1 MSTSGR
7 AHPWALPAHSSN
19 VGDSGISEGLR
30 AFVEE
35 MPYERR
41 PIFRFVR
48 EVADS
53 LPAGTVVLDVGAG
66 DAPYRELF
74 AHCEYRTSDWA
85 ASVHEGA
92 RQADYVAPAD
102 SLPLEA
108 ATVDAALLTQVLEH
122 VPEPA
127 AVLAEAARVIRPGGG
142 IFVTVPFVWE
152 LHELPHDFWR
162 FTPASIERL
171 LEAAGFVQIEVEP
184 RSDCFETV
192 AQLLRNLRY
201 AMGRAPD
208 GRDPERESASDLL
221 DRIADHLVELG
232 ELDAAGTLPLGWT
245 ARARRA

>member
-1 MSTSGR
+1 MRSSGR
-7 AHPWALPAHSSN
+7 AHPWAPLGRSSK
-19 VGDSGISEGLR
+19 VGDSGISERLR

-41 PIFRFVR
+41 PIFGFVR
-48 EVADS
+48 RVADS
-53 LPAGTVVLDVGAG
+53 LPAGTVVVDVGAG

-74 AHCEYRTSDWA
+74 AHCEYRTSDWE

-92 RQADYVAPAD
+92 READYVAPAD
-102 SLPLEA
+102 SLPLEDG
-108 ATVDAALLTQVLEH
+108 TVDAVLLTQVLEH
-122 VPEPA
+122 VPVPA
-127 AVLAEAARVIRPGGG
+127 AVIQEAARVIRPGGG

-152 LHELPHDFWR
+152 LHELPHDYWR

-171 LEAAGFVQIEVEP
+171 LDAAGFVEIEVEP
-184 RSDCFETV
+184 RSDCFQTV

-221 DRIADHLVELG
+221 DRIADHLGALG
-232 ELDAAGTLPLGWT
+232 ELDAAGALPLGWT

>member
-1 MSTSGR
+1 MSTSAR
-7 AHPWALPAHSSN
+7 AHPWALPARSSK
-19 VGDSGISEGLR
+19 VGDAGISEGLR
-30 AFVEE
+30 SFVEE

-41 PIFRFVR
+41 PILRFVR
-48 EVADS
+48 EAADS
-53 LPAGTVVLDVGAG
+53 LAAGTVVLDVGAG

-74 AHCEYRTSDWA
+74 GHCDYRASDWA
-85 ASVHEGA
+85 ASLHEGA
-92 RQADYVAPAD
+92 READYVAPAD

-108 ATVDAALLTQVLEH
+108 ATVDAVLLTQVLEH
-122 VPEPA
+122 VPAPV
-127 AVLAEAARVIRPGGG
+127 AVLQEAARVLKPGGG

-162 FTPASIERL
+162 FTPASLERL
-171 LEAAGFVQIEVEP
+171 LDAAGFVEIEVEA

-208 GRDPERESASDLL
+208 GRDPKRDSASDLL
-221 DRIADHLVELG
+221 DRIADHLGGLG
-232 ELDAAGTLPLGWT
+232 ELDAAGALPLGWT